1 MAHASIHLP
10 RLSRDHIR
18 TLWGCITRVL
28 ADSNRTEDIIVAE
41 EIASQRQLE
50 VLRDSG
56 LFDRGEGAELLHDR
70 PILADT
76 DLDELRGL
84 PPGSL
89 GREFVDFLDRHGLD
103 YELTRQPTPY
113 TDDSDAAY
121 LLHRIRQNHDLW
133 HTLLGLGVEG
143 YEEVLVHSFS
153 LAQTGFPSSVL
164 IVALGGIKHM
174 VLERRWTQLRKG
186 VRRAYALGEKAAPLV
201 PVYWERRWAEPLV
214 SVRQEL
220 GIVPYDVH

>member
-10 RLSRDHIR
+10 RLTRDHAR
-18 TLWGCITRVL
+18 TLLGCVQRVL

-41 EIASQRQLE
+41 EIASQRQLR
-50 VLRDSG
+50 VLRRSG
-56 LFDRGEGAELLHDR
+56 LFDRGEGAELLRER
-70 PILADT
+70 PMLAET
-76 DLDELRGL
+76 DLDALRAL
-84 PPGSL
+84 PPGAL

-103 YELTRQPTPY
+103 YQLTHQPTPY

-121 LLHRIRQNHDLW
+121 LLHRIRQSHDLW
-133 HTLLGLGVEG
+133 HTLLGLGVQG

-164 IVALGGIKHM
+164 IVGLGGIKHM
-174 VLERRWTQLRKG
+174 VLERRWTQLRRG
-186 VRRAYALGEKAAPLV
+186 VRRAYTLGAEAAPLV
-201 PVYWERRWAEPLV
+201 PVIWERRWDESLV
-214 SVRQEL
+214 SIRRRF